1 MQIIGI
7 YLRNGDPRVIKNLK
21 KNTWYSFGNYSNI
34 DENFKNHLN
43 KQDIEYQ
50 NLINEINK
58 KQNFINKL
66 YKLPNTENININ
78 LNCILGKNG
87 AGKSSLLN
95 LEYRIINNFS
105 CKINNCLPDFNQDY
119 HPKWATGF
127 DADLY
132 YKLGEKIYCISVF
145 NNKDLIEKN
154 SNYLENRVELI
165 FEDNTSINNLFF
177 YLENQVKKIDEIKDE
192 EKETLK
198 HKESELLDQL
208 SENFFYSIATNYSI
222 YSNAIVS
229 NKWNNFY
236 ETWQE
241 KLYHKNDGYLTP
253 IVLVPYKYTGA
264 TIDTKKELSLA
275 EERVSTLSILVY
287 AEKTLQDEKRK
298 DFIENLTPV
307 EIQYRI
313 QSKENYT
320 MEIKKKYIKLY
331 NPDADYEDQIEDLYN
346 EINKIQRLDK
356 LQPILRKKI
365 EDLLFSEDCEKEYM
379 KNWNK
384 DECIIESDLFTTI
397 KENTIKYITFKI
409 IKMCTYYDKYRTLFN
424 NTDTIDQFGNYT
436 ADSIKVYNKI
446 LEDVLTNTEE
456 SDFTDL
462 KIKQCVTFLKNLN
475 FYFPDEDLSIYLN
488 NDNISSRTI
497 DEFIQAFKNSNYSY
511 DYIFKN
517 LLPAYFIKDLKYA
530 KSLEVKEQN
539 DSPLEDNNKISI
551 SALSSGESHL
561 INSISYA
568 IYHMKN
574 ASSKSVINEIENKKN
589 LTTRI
594 QYKNM
599 NLVFDEAELYYHPEY
614 QKNFISNLLGILD
627 RSNLKEVNSIN
638 VTIVTHSPFILSDIA
653 KDTILALD
661 NGKISNKINETLG
674 ANIYDLLAN
683 QFFMTKTIG
692 ENSRIVIEEI
702 ISAYQDNKPL
712 TKDFD
717 FYNNFIKKIGDD
729 YLKKELQE
737 MIDSKRN
744 VNFIDRKINY
754 YETIIGNLKKQ
765 KAELNEKD

>member
-7 YLRNGDPRVIKNLK
+7 YLKNGDSRVIKNLK
-21 KNTWYSFGNYSNI
+21 KHTWYPFGNYLNI
-34 DENFKNHLN
+34 NENFKNILN
-43 KQDIEYQ
+43 TNEIEYQ
-50 NLINEINK
+50 TLLKEINNN
-58 KQNFINKL
+58 QNFINKL
-66 YKLPNTENININ
+66 YKLEKTKGITIN

-87 AGKSSLLN
+87 TGKSSLLN

-105 CKINNCLPDFNQDY
+105 CKINHCLPDYNQGY
-119 HPKWATGF
+119 NPKWATGF

-145 NNKDLIEKN
+145 NNSDFIEKN
-154 SNYLENRVELI
+154 FDYLENRVDLI
-165 FEDNTSINNLFF
+165 FKDNTDLSNLFF
-177 YLENQVKKIDEIKDE
+177 YLENQVKKIDNLKEE
-192 EKETLK
+192 EKEILK
-198 HKESELLDQL
+198 QKESELLDEL

-222 YSNAIVS
+222 YSNAVVI
-229 NKWNNFY
+229 NKWKNFY

-264 TIDTKKELSLA
+264 TIDTNKELSLA

-287 AEKTLQDEKRK
+287 AEKTLQEEERK
-298 DFIENLTPV
+298 DFIENLSPF

-313 QSKENYT
+313 QSKEIYET
-320 MEIKKKYIKLY
+320 EIKKKYIKLF
-331 NPDADYEDQIEDLYN
+331 NPDADYEDNIDDLYN
-346 EINKIQRLDK
+346 TIVKIYRLEK
-356 LQPILRKKI
+356 IQPILREKI
-365 EDLLFSEDCEKEYM
+365 EDILFSKNCEKEYIN
-379 KNWNK
+379 NWHG
-384 DECIIESDLFTTI
+384 DESIIESDLFTTI

-409 IKMCTYYDKYRTLFN
+409 IKMCTYYDKYKKLFN
-424 NTDTIDQFGNYT
+424 TNDTIDEFGNYT
-436 ADSIKVYNKI
+436 ADAIKVYKTI

-462 KIKQCVTFLKNLN
+462 KIKQCVQFLKNLN
-475 FYFPDEDLSIYLN
+475 FYFPNKDLSIYLN
-488 NDNISSRTI
+488 NDNISSKTI
-497 DEFIQAFKNSNYSY
+497 DEFIQTFKNSNYTY

-517 LLPAYFIKDLKYA
+517 LLPAYFIKEIKY
-530 KSLEVKEQN
+530 VKNIELNEQN
-539 DSPLEDNNKISI
+539 NSLITDNNKISI

-589 LTTRI
+589 QTTRI

-627 RSNLKEVNSIN
+627 RSNLNEINSIN
-638 VTIVTHSPFILSDIA
+638 ITIVTHSPFILSDIA

-692 ENSRIVIEEI
+692 ENSRILIEKI
-702 ISAYQDNKPL
+702 INDCSTEDDISSYYN
-712 TKDFD
+712 
-717 FYNNFIKKIGDD
+717 FYETFANKIGDD
-729 YLKKELQE
+729 YLRPVILDMLYERKGLP
-737 MIDSKRN
+737 
-744 VNFIDRKINY
+744 FIDRRIKDYEEKIKIL
-754 YETIIGNLKKQ
+754 EK
-765 KAELNEKD
+765 LNKENENN